1 MWHRIRAAF
10 RLRAAADNELD
21 EELRDHVER
30 RSDELHREGFSA
42 AEARRRALVELGGVQ
57 QTKEEVRAMGSGIWL
72 ETLWQDLRYGARS
85 LHHNPGYA
93 AIALLTIALGIGAST
108 AVFSVVYGVVL
119 RPLPYPEPERL
130 VNLWGSFERLGLAR
144 AFVVAAN
151 YRDWREQNRSFEG
164 LALVRHIGNFNLT
177 GSGEP
182 ERVQGARVTASL
194 FHVLRIKPALGRPFR
209 EEEEQIGREQVV
221 ILSDALWTRRFGR
234 DPGIVGRMIPLNGE
248 PHLVVGVMPRG
259 FAYPSREFE
268 LWVPLTVNPEELRT
282 RMGGNFLSLGRL
294 KPGVSIAQAQAEMDT
309 IAACLAQ
316 QYPESNEGAGTVLAP
331 MLPDLVG
338 SVRAPLYILMS
349 AVSSL
354 LLIGC
359 ASLANLLIARATAR
373 SGELMLRSAL
383 GAARGRLVRQSLT
396 ELAPLLA
403 AGGALGILLAHSML
417 SLLLPWLPASMPRVE
432 AIAIDA
438 NVLLFAVA
446 ALAVTTLA
454 AGVWPAW
461 QAGRWNIAAGLRES
475 LRGASAS
482 LHGAR
487 LRNALVVA
495 QISAAVVLTI
505 AAVLLMRSFA
515 GIKSIDAGFR
525 SEGVATMHLAIP
537 RAKYP
542 RDLQVATVCN
552 QILERVGRLPG
563 ARAAGMVN
571 RLPLAGVAQ
580 IGSVQIERPADT
592 ESTEFVVD
600 WRTAT
605 PDYFRA
611 LGIPLLVGRGF
622 TEADTVE
629 APLVGL
635 VDERLAKAAWPNQD
649 PIGQRFRIN
658 PSLPWVTV
666 IGVVGHIRHDGLTVD
681 RRPQVY
687 WNYWQRAQDR
697 MVLVV
702 RSDGDPDALARA
714 AIAEIRAV
722 DPEQPVYD
730 VRPMAVVV
738 DRSVAQQWLTTV
750 VLGVFALVAL
760 TQACIG
766 VYGVVSYG
774 VARRTREFG
783 IRLALGAQPSA
794 LLRSIL
800 SHGVRLAAA
809 GVALGILGALAMR
822 RAIQGLLFETAA
834 TDPRVFAAVA
844 AVLLVVALL
853 ACYVPARRAAK
864 VDPIT
869 ALRHE

>member
-1 MWHRIRAAF
+1 MRT
-10 RLRAAADNELD
+10 
-21 EELRDHVER
+21 
-30 RSDELHREGFSA
+30 
-42 AEARRRALVELGGVQ
+42 GV
-57 QTKEEVRAMGSGIWL
+57 WL
-72 ETLWQDLRYGARS
+72 ETLWQDVRYGARS
-85 LHHNPGYA
+85 LRKNPGYA
-93 AIALLTIALGIGAST
+93 AVALLTIALGIAAST

-130 VNLWGSFERLGLAR
+130 VNLWGSFERLGLPR

-151 YRDWREQNRSFEG
+151 YRDWREQNRSFES

-177 GSGEP
+177 GEGEP

-194 FHVLRIKPALGRPFR
+194 FDVLRVQPAIGRRFR
-209 EEEEQIGREQVV
+209 EEEEQHGREQVV
-221 ILSDALWTRRFGR
+221 LLSDALWTRRFGR

-248 PHLVVGVMPRG
+248 PHVVVGVMPRG

-268 LWVPLTVNPEELRT
+268 LWVPLTVDPEELRT

-294 KPGVSIAQAQAEMDT
+294 KPGVSVAQAQAEMDT
-309 IAACLAQ
+309 IAARLAQ
-316 QYPESNEGAGTVLAP
+316 QYPKSNEGVGTVVAP

-338 SVRAPLYILMS
+338 STRAPLYILMG

-383 GAARGRLVRQSLT
+383 GAARGRLMRQSLT

-403 AGGALGILLAHSML
+403 AGGTLGILLAYWML
-417 SLLLPWLPASMPRVE
+417 ALLLPWLPARMPRVE
-432 AIAIDA
+432 GIAVDA
-438 NVLLFAVA
+438 SVLLFALA
-446 ALAVTTLA
+446 ALAVTALA

-461 QAGRWNIAAGLRES
+461 QSGRWNIAAGLRES
-475 LRGASAS
+475 LRGASAG
-482 LHGAR
+482 LQGAR

-505 AAVLLMRSFA
+505 AAALLMHSFA
-515 GIKSIDAGFR
+515 RIKSIDAGFR

-552 QILERVGRLPG
+552 QILERIGRLPG
-563 ARAAGMVN
+563 VRAAGMVN
-571 RLPLAGVAQ
+571 RLPLAGGAQ
-580 IGSVQIERPADT
+580 IGAVEVERPSAA
-592 ESTEFVVD
+592 ESTIFTVD
-600 WRTAT
+600 WRTTT

-611 LGIPLLVGRGF
+611 LGIPLLAGRGF
-622 TEADTVE
+622 TEADRAE

-635 VDERLAKAAWPNQD
+635 VDERLAKAAWPDQD
-649 PIGQRFRIN
+649 PVGQRFRI
-658 PSLPWVTV
+658 PIAGLPWVTV

-681 RRPQVY
+681 PRPQVY
-687 WNYWQRAQDR
+687 WNYWQRPQDR
-697 MVLVV
+697 MALVV

-730 VRPMAVVV
+730 VRPMAGVV

-750 VLGVFALVAL
+750 VLGAFAAVAL
-760 TQACIG
+760 TLACIG
-766 VYGVVSYG
+766 VYGVVAYG

-800 SHGVRLAAA
+800 SHGVRLATA
-809 GVALGILGALAMR
+809 GVVIGILGALAMR

-844 AVLLVVALL
+844 AILLAVAVL
-853 ACYVPARRAAK
+853 ACYVPARRAAQ